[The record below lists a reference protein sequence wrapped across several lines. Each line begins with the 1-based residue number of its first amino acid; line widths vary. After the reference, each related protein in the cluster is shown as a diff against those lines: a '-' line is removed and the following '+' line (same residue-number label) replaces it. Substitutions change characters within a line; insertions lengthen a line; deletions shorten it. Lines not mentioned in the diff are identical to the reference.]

1 MLVATPLAV
10 MSQQAFCFCQRMKK
24 PAMTSLIRLPLR
36 VQHASHFQL
45 IWSRTAAF
53 LMDSSLSHSPWWSGF
68 NGSIRLRESSESEP
82 AVYSYSNLPGSG
94 EHFSIVLK
102 PLLTEQRTIGDGRH
116 PDFSNDL
123 CVSLFRFLS
132 GRFQHRWS
140 EVRIFICS
148 FYLWKTKQSEF
159 QSLIRASGFLW
170 LSITFSVLLPVS
182 SLLRLL
188 LLPYLPLC
196 DRG

>member
-1 MLVATPLAV
+1 MN
-10 MSQQAFCFCQRMKK
+10 
-24 PAMTSLIRLPLR
+24 
-36 VQHASHFQL
+36 
-45 IWSRTAAF
+45 
-53 LMDSSLSHSPWWSGF
+53 SSLSRSPWLSGF
-68 NGSIRLRESSESEP
+68 NDGIRLKESFESEP
-82 AVYSYSNLPGSG
+82 AVYSYSNLVGSG

-102 PLLTEQRTIGDGRH
+102 PLLTEQSTIGDGCH

-132 GRFQHRWS
+132 GRFQNGWS

-148 FYLWKTKQSEF
+148 LYLWKTKQSEF

-170 LSITFSVLLPVS
+170 LSITFSVLLLVS